1 MGLGVP
7 TRGTK
12 CLARRSSSLAN
23 LPALPSAL
31 SESHPPAR
39 PFGAHLKGSSAKT
52 REHQELGLFAVPQKG
67 QDGDRHQGAGAAA
80 RCQSGGVV
88 RLSRLSE
95 NRLQKASILPV
106 PLFLRVL
113 KGKRRYRGRCWE
125 LWSEPKLPPLSLSVC
140 CRRRKEGR
148 DCSFLG
154 FSSIPS
160 SQALRASPP
169 AAVSQPIG
177 CALCYVWRHT

>member
-1 MGLGVP
+1 M
-7 TRGTK
+7 
-12 CLARRSSSLAN
+12 ARRSSSPAN
-23 LPALPSAL
+23 LPALPGTL

-113 KGKRRYRGRCWE
+113 KGKKRHRGRCWE
-125 LWSEPKLPPLSLSVC
+125 LWSRPNSLLFRCRYAVAGARKAGIVVSLASPPYP
-140 CRRRKEGR
+140 
-148 DCSFLG
+148 
-154 FSSIPS
+154 PS
-160 SQALRASPP
+160 PASRASPP